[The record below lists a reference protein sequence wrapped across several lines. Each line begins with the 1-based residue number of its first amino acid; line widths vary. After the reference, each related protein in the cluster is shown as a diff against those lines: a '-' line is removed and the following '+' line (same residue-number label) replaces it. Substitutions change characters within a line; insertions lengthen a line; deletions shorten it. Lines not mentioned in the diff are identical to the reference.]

1 MAEHDTQDF
10 SPPPSETQ
18 TMQDTEPVE
27 NQPFDEAV
35 DLTDES
41 SVSDERDSLPDFD
54 GGGMGPGGNDEFGDS
69 LMVTNQSYD
78 EAMDVSDATSVTPNA
93 TGEHTGHLGGGD
105 VDDDSSDD
113 SSGGRISPPGAGT
126 FKDDSDLESSD
137 SEGMDGHDGMDSQ
150 MDQGGEQVFKP
161 IEGGYDPEEF
171 ADIDASH
178 EAKELF
184 MYITRYKPQQIELES
199 VLKPF
204 IPEFIPAV
212 GDIDAFLRVPRP
224 DGKDEDLG
232 LRVLDEPALH
242 QTERTV
248 LEMQL
253 RAFTKQSG
261 LTAQTVASIENA
273 QSNPAAIKKW
283 VESVEELHRNKPPTG
298 MTFSKTMPDIEALM
312 QVWPQQFEDML
323 GSVPLPPPELD
334 VSVEEYG
341 RVCCALLDIPV
352 HDNLIHSLHQMCVLY
367 SEFRGNQHFGGNG
380 DGVMMG
386 APGMS

>member
-1 MAEHDTQDF
+1 
-10 SPPPSETQ
+10 
-18 TMQDTEPVE
+18 
-27 NQPFDEAV
+27 
-35 DLTDES
+35 
-41 SVSDERDSLPDFD
+41 
-54 GGGMGPGGNDEFGDS
+54 
-69 LMVTNQSYD
+69 
-78 EAMDVSDATSVTPNA
+78 
-93 TGEHTGHLGGGD
+93 
-105 VDDDSSDD
+105 
-113 SSGGRISPPGAGT
+113 
-126 FKDDSDLESSD
+126 
-137 SEGMDGHDGMDSQ
+137 
-150 MDQGGEQVFKP
+150 
-161 IEGGYDPEEF
+161 
-171 ADIDASH
+171 
-178 EAKELF
+178 
-184 MYITRYKPQQIELES
+184 
-199 VLKPF
+199 
-204 IPEFIPAV
+204 
-212 GDIDAFLRVPRP
+212 
-224 DGKDEDLG
+224 
-232 LRVLDEPALH
+232 
-242 QTERTV
+242 
-248 LEMQL
+248 MQL